1 MKKYEIEINATE
13 NMEILD
19 EDFIQADE
27 DIKNFELN
35 DFEFDSVE
43 ELYLDDESDGQ
54 IYGFE
59 L

>member
-59 L
+59 I